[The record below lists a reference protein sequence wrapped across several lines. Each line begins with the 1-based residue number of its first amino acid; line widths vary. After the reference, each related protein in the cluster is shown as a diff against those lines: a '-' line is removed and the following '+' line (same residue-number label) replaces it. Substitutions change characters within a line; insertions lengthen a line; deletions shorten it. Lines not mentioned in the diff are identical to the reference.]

1 VSDGARITSIG
12 EQKLREDLHS
22 HLQRVEAAIASES
35 RGDDGSKYYRL
46 SLLARERARIKRH
59 LQRLAEDREEPA
71 S

>member
-1 VSDGARITSIG
+1 MS
-12 EQKLREDLHS
+12 EQLRSELAQ
-22 HLQRVEAAIASES
+22 HLRRVEAAIASES